1 VSLRKITLLVVGLT
15 FLGLVAFLTF
25 ALETSLLRHFINV
38 EEQMVFISVQRAI
51 GVINGDFDHLFQTAK
66 NWSDREDLRNFV
78 QQPDAAILE
87 SYLDDRTFS
96 DLNANLLIITKSDGE
111 VLASKGF
118 DLTSKSETEFP
129 LDLLSNLLADTS
141 LFTEQSNGKSG
152 FLVTDQ
158 GPLMLAIQPVFDL
171 SNQQEV
177 TGSIIIGRYL
187 TTSEILRLS
196 GIIQMPIA
204 IETYTNPNLTSDFL
218 TAKQAIGLDQS
229 YAAIPLQDDQIGG
242 YAVLN
247 DIYGSP
253 AYLINIQQRR
263 VIYQNGQLLM
273 RYLIVALLAAGLIFG
288 LTSLY
293 VLETLVLSRL
303 SRLSRE
309 VNRIGAS
316 GELAQRVTV
325 DHQDELSSLS
335 TNINAMLAMLEQ
347 TQATETVLQQS
358 LSQRLEEQN
367 ALYESSQIFLGQLD
381 KTTNLSNICQ
391 IAVNRFCLDK
401 AVIYEL
407 HPEER
412 LFSPTIAF
420 CHETGDVQA
429 TPVSLTDAA
438 SRSDPVIQAYQS
450 REAVVFTL
458 DETHAAAAFPLLHDG
473 TLFAEIVLYSSQPG
487 FFSTTRMQT
496 LQAFANLSGM
506 ALRNSDLF
514 EQVRTGQQRMES
526 LSRRLVEVQEE
537 ERKYIAM
544 ELHDEIGQILTGLR
558 LLLNINIPGLDAK
571 VQDRL
576 QQSKDLVNELIVR
589 VRQMSLELRPGLLD
603 DLGLLPAL
611 LWHFEGYTRTT
622 GIQVLFQHMD
632 LEGKRFSFNIETTA
646 YRVIQEALTNA
657 ARYANVKEIIVWAGV
672 VENNLMIHVIDE
684 GSGFD
689 IQQLSSNG
697 KSRGLLGMRERV
709 KFVGGTVTIRSSS
722 GEGTQL
728 TIQIPLDESIE
739 KERS

>member
-78 QQPDAAILE
+78 QQPDAAIIE
-87 SYLDDRTFS
+87 SYLNDRTFS
-96 DLNANLLIITKSDGE
+96 DLNANLLIIATSDGD
-111 VLASKGF
+111 VLASKSF
-118 DLTSKSETEFP
+118 DLTSKSEKEFP
-129 LDLLSNLLADTS
+129 LDLLSDLLADTS

-171 SNQQEV
+171 SNQQEI

-187 TTSEILRLS
+187 TASEILRLS
-196 GIIQMPIA
+196 GIIQMPIT

-218 TAKQAIGLDQS
+218 AAKQAIGLDPS

-335 TNINAMLAMLEQ
+335 TNINAMLGMLEQ

-358 LSQRLEEQN
+358 LSQRLDEQN

-381 KTTNLSNICQ
+381 KTTNLSNICR

-401 AVIYEL
+401 AVIYEF
-407 HPEER
+407 HPEEN

-420 CHETGDVQA
+420 SQEPGRV
-429 TPVSLTDAA
+429 
-438 SRSDPVIQAYQS
+438 
-450 REAVVFTL
+450 
-458 DETHAAAAFPLLHDG
+458 HAMPYL
-473 TLFAEIVLYSSQPG
+473 
-487 FFSTTRMQT
+487 
-496 LQAFANLSGM
+496 
-506 ALRNSDLF
+506 
-514 EQVRTGQQRMES
+514 
-526 LSRRLVEVQEE
+526 
-537 ERKYIAM
+537 
-544 ELHDEIGQILTGLR
+544 
-558 LLLNINIPGLDAK
+558 
-571 VQDRL
+571 
-576 QQSKDLVNELIVR
+576 
-589 VRQMSLELRPGLLD
+589 
-603 DLGLLPAL
+603 
-611 LWHFEGYTRTT
+611 
-622 GIQVLFQHMD
+622 
-632 LEGKRFSFNIETTA
+632 
-646 YRVIQEALTNA
+646 
-657 ARYANVKEIIVWAGV
+657 AG
-672 VENNLMIHVIDE
+672 
-684 GSGFD
+684 
-689 IQQLSSNG
+689 
-697 KSRGLLGMRERV
+697 
-709 KFVGGTVTIRSSS
+709 
-722 GEGTQL
+722 
-728 TIQIPLDESIE
+728 
-739 KERS
+739 

>member
-78 QQPDAAILE
+78 QQPDAAIIE
-87 SYLDDRTFS
+87 SYLNDRTFS
-96 DLNANLLIITKSDGE
+96 DLNANLLIIATSDGE

-118 DLTSKSETEFP
+118 DLTSKSEKEFP

-171 SNQQEV
+171 SNQQEI

-187 TTSEILRLS
+187 TASEILRLS
-196 GIIQMPIA
+196 GIIQMPIT
-204 IETYTNPNLTSDFL
+204 IEPYTNPHLTSDFL
-218 TAKQAIGLDQS
+218 AAKQAIGLDPA

-247 DIYGSP
+247 DIYGNA

-335 TNINAMLAMLEQ
+335 TNINAMLGMLEQ

-358 LSQRLEEQN
+358 LSQRLDEQN

-401 AVIYEL
+401 AVVYEF
-407 HPEER
+407 H
-412 LFSPTIAF
+412 
-420 CHETGDVQA
+420 
-429 TPVSLTDAA
+429 
-438 SRSDPVIQAYQS
+438 
-450 REAVVFTL
+450 L
-458 DETHAAAAFPLLHDG
+458 DEGLIY
-473 TLFAEIVLYSSQPG
+473 AEHCFQP
-487 FFSTTRMQT
+487 R
-496 LQAFANLSGM
+496 
-506 ALRNSDLF
+506 
-514 EQVRTGQQRMES
+514 
-526 LSRRLVEVQEE
+526 
-537 ERKYIAM
+537 
-544 ELHDEIGQILTGLR
+544 IG
-558 LLLNINIPGLDAK
+558 K
-571 VQDRL
+571 C
-576 QQSKDLVNELIVR
+576 
-589 VRQMSLELRPGLLD
+589 
-603 DLGLLPAL
+603 
-611 LWHFEGYTRTT
+611 
-622 GIQVLFQHMD
+622 
-632 LEGKRFSFNIETTA
+632 
-646 YRVIQEALTNA
+646 
-657 ARYANVKEIIVWAGV
+657 
-672 VENNLMIHVIDE
+672 
-684 GSGFD
+684 
-689 IQQLSSNG
+689 
-697 KSRGLLGMRERV
+697 
-709 KFVGGTVTIRSSS
+709 
-722 GEGTQL
+722 
-728 TIQIPLDESIE
+728 
-739 KERS
+739 